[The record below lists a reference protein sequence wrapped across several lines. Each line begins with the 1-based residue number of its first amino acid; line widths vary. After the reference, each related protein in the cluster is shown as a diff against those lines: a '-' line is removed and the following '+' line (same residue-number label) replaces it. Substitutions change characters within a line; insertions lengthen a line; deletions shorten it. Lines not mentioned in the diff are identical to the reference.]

1 MEKLV
6 SIIAVNYSG
15 KNFLE
20 SFYDS
25 LSNIN
30 KDGFSYEIIVV
41 DNLSKDNSV
50 NFVETNFPKI
60 KIIENNINNYAKAIN
75 LGIKNAKG
83 QYIAVLNGNTVVE
96 KNWLK
101 GLMDVIDQDEKIGVV
116 QSKILFSDKEKIKSA
131 GVEEIEDS
139 YFNDIGFGER
149 DVGKY
154 DEIRELDYFASD
166 SILLKRKCSDAV
178 GEFDEDFLMCM
189 EDVDYS
195 IRCKD
200 LGWKIFYSP
209 NSVVYNKYHS
219 TTSSAIFGYL
229 RSRDR
234 LLLLG
239 KHFPQKL
246 AGSIETSHFYIK
258 REYESLYHSSIQAVK
273 KLAEN
278 NDTKTVNRTL
288 KELSD
293 VIPEIFGAQKA
304 LNFFSQLEIVL
315 DLRKIRVG
323 IYDHAF
329 HFAGGG
335 QRYVAELAQILQD
348 RYDVTYIV
356 NKEISLE
363 KYREWF
369 DIDLSKCKLKI
380 IKIPFYEERDSYNID
395 EGMVVHRDRNPFDVI
410 KDESIHYDIF
420 INANM
425 LTKVRPLSSLSAFI
439 CHFPD
444 RDKGKFFNVDKYDY
458 VITNSNYTTHWL
470 KQKWGLDCTL
480 RLYPPVNMFNNVSDL
495 GKKEKMI
502 LSVARFEIGGSK
514 KQLEMIDAFG
524 DLCKKDKHAKKGWKL
539 VLAGGTPKINSY
551 YEKVRQKAKRI
562 SNIEIVTNLNNY
574 EIKQLYS
581 KASIFWHA
589 CGLEETDP
597 RLIEHFGMATVE
609 AMQNYCVPVVI
620 DGGGQ
625 REIVEHGTSGFRFA
639 TKEELQS
646 YTLRLINDDY
656 LREKMAKNAYER
668 SKNFTREEF
677 KKKALEF
684 FSDIENRLRGG
695 EPMEV
700 NYSALEDEASCLL
713 EVNLRDPSFQE
724 QKAPHDGA

>member
-6 SIIAVNYSG
+6 SIIAVNYDG
-15 KNFLE
+15 NDYLE
-20 SFYDS
+20 DFCNSILNTNMDDFAC
-25 LSNIN
+25 
-30 KDGFSYEIIVV
+30 EIIIV
-41 DNLSKDNSV
+41 DNLSKDDSV
-50 NFVETNFPKI
+50 NFLEANYTKI
-60 KIIENNINNYAKAIN
+60 KVIENNIKNYAKAIN

-83 QYIAVLNGNTVVE
+83 QYIAILNSNTVVE

-101 GLMDVIDQDEKIGVV
+101 GLMDIIDQDEKIGVV
-116 QSKILFSDKEKIKSA
+116 QSKMLFSDEEMIKSA
-131 GVEEIEDS
+131 GVEEIEDF
-139 YFNDIGFGER
+139 YFSDIGFGER
-149 DVGKY
+149 DVSKY
-154 DEIRELDYFASD
+154 NEIRELDYFDGD
-166 SILLKRKCSDAV
+166 SILLKRKCVDEV
-178 GEFDEDFLMCM
+178 GMFDEDFLMYM

-200 LGWKIFYSP
+200 LGWKILYSP
-209 NSVVYNKYHS
+209 NSVVYCKYHS
-219 TTSSAIFGYL
+219 ITSSAICKYL
-229 RSRDR
+229 RSRNR
-234 LLLLG
+234 LLLIS

-246 AGSIETSHFYIK
+246 AESIETSHFYIK
-258 REYESLYHSSIQAVK
+258 REHECLYHSLIQAVK

-278 NDTKTVNRTL
+278 NDTKTVNLTL
-288 KELSD
+288 KELAD
-293 VIPEIFGAQKA
+293 VIPEIFGARKA
-304 LNFFSQLEIVL
+304 FNFFSQLEVVL

-348 RYDVTYIV
+348 RYDITYIV
-356 NKEISLE
+356 NKDVGLE

-380 IKIPFYEERDSYNID
+380 IKIPFFEERGIYIID
-395 EGMVVHRDRNPFDVI
+395 ECMIVHQDKNPFDVI
-410 KDESIHYDIF
+410 KNESINYDVF

-444 RDKGKFFNVDKYDY
+444 IDKGKFFNVDRYDY

-480 RLYPPVNMFNNVSDL
+480 RLYPPVNMFNDVSDL
-495 GKKEKMI
+495 GEKEKMI
-502 LSVARFEIGGSK
+502 LSVARFETGGSK

-524 DLCKKDKHAKKGWKL
+524 DLCKKDKHIKTGWKL
-539 VLAGGTPKINSY
+539 VLAGGTPKINPY
-551 YEKVRQKAKRI
+551 YDKVRQRAKRI
-562 SNIEIVTNLNNY
+562 SNIKIASNLNNY

-589 CGLEETDP
+589 CGLDENNP
-597 RLIEHFGMATVE
+597 RLIEHFGMTTVE
-609 AMQNYCVPVVI
+609 AMQNYSVPVVI

-625 REIVEHGTSGFRFA
+625 REIVEHGISGFRF
-639 TKEELQS
+639 TSKEELKS
-646 YTLRLINDDY
+646 YTLKLINDDC
-656 LREKMAKNAYER
+656 LREKMAKNAYKR
-668 SKNFTREEF
+668 SKKFTKEEF

-684 FSDIENRLRGG
+684 FSDVENRLRGG

-700 NYSALEDEASCLL
+700 N
-713 EVNLRDPSFQE
+713 R
-724 QKAPHDGA
+724 

>member
-6 SIIAVNYSG
+6 SIIVINYNG
-15 KNFLE
+15 NEFLKT
-20 SFYDS
+20 FCNS
-25 LSNIN
+25 LLNIN
-30 KDGFSYEIIVV
+30 RDCFSYEIIVV
-41 DNLSKDNSV
+41 DNLSKDDSV
-50 NFVETNFPKI
+50 NFLETNYPKI
-60 KIIENNINNYAKAIN
+60 KVIENNIKNYAKAMN

-83 QYIAVLNGNTVVE
+83 QHIAILNSNTVVE

-101 GLMDVIDQDEKIGVV
+101 GLMDIIDQDEKIGVV
-116 QSKILFSDKEKIKSA
+116 QSKMLFSDEEMIKSA
-131 GVEEIEDS
+131 GVDEIEGF
-139 YFNDIGFGER
+139 YFSDIGFGDR
-149 DVGKY
+149 DVSKY
-154 DEIRELDYFASD
+154 NEIRELDYFADESF
-166 SILLKRKCSDAV
+166 LLKRKCVDEV
-178 GEFDEDFLMCM
+178 GTFDEDFLMYM
-189 EDVDYS
+189 ENVDYS

-200 LGWKIFYSP
+200 LGWKIIYSP
-209 NSVVYNKYHS
+209 NSVVYCKYHS
-219 TTSSAIFGYL
+219 ITSSAICKYL
-229 RSRDR
+229 RSRNR
-234 LLLLG
+234 LLLIG

-246 AGSIETSHFYIK
+246 AESIETSHFYIK
-258 REYESLYHSSIQAVK
+258 REHENLYHSLIQAVK

-293 VIPEIFGAQKA
+293 VIPDIFGAQKA
-304 LNFFSQLEIVL
+304 LNFFSQLEVVL

-348 RYDVTYIV
+348 RYDITYIV
-356 NKEISLE
+356 NKDISLE

-380 IKIPFYEERDSYNID
+380 IKIPFFEERGIYSID
-395 EGMVVHRDRNPFDVI
+395 EGMIVHQDENPFDVI
-410 KDESIHYDIF
+410 KKESINYDIF

-444 RDKGKFFNVDKYDY
+444 KDKGKFFNVDKYDY
-458 VITNSNYTTHWL
+458 VITNSIYTTHWL
-470 KQKWGLDCTL
+470 KQKWGLECTL
-480 RLYPPVNMFNNVSDL
+480 RLYPPVNMFNDTGDL
-495 GKKEKMI
+495 GEKEKMI
-502 LSVARFEIGGSK
+502 LSVARFETGGSK

-524 DLCKKDKHAKKGWKL
+524 DLCKKDKRIKKEWKL
-539 VLAGGTPKINSY
+539 VLAGGTPKVNPY
-551 YEKVRQKAKRI
+551 YDKVRQRAKRI
-562 SNIEIVTNLNNY
+562 SNIEIASNLNNY

-589 CGLEETDP
+589 CGLDEIDP
-597 RLIEHFGMATVE
+597 HLIEHFGMTTVE

-625 REIVEHGTSGFRFA
+625 REIVEHGISGFRF
-639 TKEELQS
+639 TSKEELKL
-646 YTLRLINDDY
+646 YTLKLINDDC
-656 LREKMAKNAYER
+656 LREKMAKNAYNR
-668 SKNFTREEF
+668 SKKFTKEEF
-677 KKKALEF
+677 EKKALEF

-700 NYSALEDEASCLL
+700 N
-713 EVNLRDPSFQE
+713 R
-724 QKAPHDGA
+724 